1 MVDDDDSEQ
10 AAPNEA
16 SKETC
21 HAANQVP
28 PSSTWEDHANQET
41 KQEDVAVLEGENWV
55 CFEVFDLFDNGLIL
69 GNHHPSNVCPKETLQ
84 HCVWVIICIGDEV
97 MTSMVTAPFDY
108 GILERPRSKQCIKQ
122 TKWPCALVCSVREQA
137 VVPCRDRKAACD
149 VHEYKNSQFHT

>member
-16 SKETC
+16 PEEPC
-21 HAANQVP
+21 HATNEV
-28 PSSTWEDHANQET
+28 PSSSTGEDHAHKET

-97 MTSMVTAPFDY
+97 MTSVITAPLD
-108 GILERPRSKQCIKQ
+108 GRILKRTGSKQCIEQ
-122 TKWPCALVCSVREQA
+122 TKRPCAFVRPVREQA
-137 VVPCRDRKAACD
+137 VVASRD
-149 VHEYKNSQFHT
+149 